1 MQRDYRRAFNA
12 HYTPALYRRYLDR
25 LEKSLG
31 TEIPFRVAETPFF
44 IPTRLRNRLA
54 EHARAIVKE
63 LCDPALV
70 RAHEHGIPAHY
81 NVPRMDSVA
90 HCIQV
95 DFAIVRGPD
104 GELDGK
110 LVEFQGF
117 PSLYAFTVLQAEA
130 MAEELRAIPGL
141 DRPWTPLFDCDR
153 DEYVR
158 ILRDMIVADE
168 DPREVV
174 LVDLTPTEQKT
185 YPDFIA
191 TKQLLGVDFC
201 DPSELLVEK
210 DKLYRR
216 HPDGSRTRVKRIF
229 NRVVFDELERK
240 GVTMPFDW
248 TQDLDVTWVPHPNWY
263 WVWSKFTLPYLK
275 HPSVPKARL
284 LSDVRDLPEDLSR
297 YVLKPLFSFAG
308 TGVVVDVTPA
318 DIARIPESERHGW
331 LLQEKI
337 EYAPDIEPL
346 AGPGIKAEVR
356 MMFARRHQ
364 DAEPRL
370 VLNLSRLSR
379 GKMHGVD
386 HNRDFDWVGG
396 TVGLWGGEPE

>member
-1 MQRDYRRAFNA
+1 MQREYRRAFNA

-25 LEKSLG
+25 LESALG

-44 IPTRLRNRLA
+44 IPTKLRNRLK
-54 EHARAIVKE
+54 EHARSIVKE
-63 LCDPALV
+63 LCDPALI
-70 RAHEHGIPAHY
+70 RDHNHGIPAQY

-90 HCIQV
+90 SCIQV
-95 DFAIVRGPD
+95 DFAIVRD
-104 GELDGK
+104 ENGELDGK

-141 DRPWTPLFDCDR
+141 DRPWTALFDCDR
-153 DEYVR
+153 TQYIQ
-158 ILRDMIVADE
+158 ILKDMIVANE
-168 DPREVV
+168 DPNEVV
-174 LVDLTPTEQKT
+174 LVDFTPKEQKT

-201 DPSELLVEK
+201 DPSELIVEG
-210 DKLYRR
+210 DKLYRLL
-216 HPDGSRTRVKRIF
+216 DGKRTRVKRIF

-240 GVTMPFDW
+240 GAKMPFAW

-263 WVWSKFTLPYLK
+263 WVWSKFTIPYLK
-275 HPSVPKARL
+275 HPSVPKARF
-284 LSDVRDLPEDLSR
+284 LSDVRELPEDLSK

-308 TGVVVDVTPA
+308 TGVVVDVTPE
-318 DIARIPESERHGW
+318 DIARVPEADRHNW

-337 EYAPDIEPL
+337 AYAPDIEPL
-346 AGPGIKAEVR
+346 SGPGIKAEVR
-356 MMFARRHQ
+356 MMFARRAQ
-364 DAEPRL
+364 DTEPTL

-396 TVGLWGGEPE
+396 TVGIWGGEPE

>member
-1 MQRDYRRAFNA
+1 MQSEYRSAFNE
-12 HYTPALYRRYLDR
+12 HYSSAFYRRYLDR
-25 LEKSLG
+25 IEKISG
-31 TEIPFRVAETPFF
+31 AEIPFRVAETPFF
-44 IPTRLRNRLA
+44 IPTKLRARLA

-63 LCDPALV
+63 ICDPALIA
-70 RAHEHGIPAHY
+70 AHAHGIPAHY
-81 NVPRMDSVA
+81 NVPRMDKVA

-95 DFAIVRGPD
+95 DFAIVRD
-104 GELDGK
+104 EQGELDGK

-117 PSLYAFTVLQAEA
+117 PSLYAFTLLQAEA

-153 DEYVR
+153 QGYIDV
-158 ILRDMIVADE
+158 LRDMIVANE
-168 DPREVV
+168 DPNEVV

-191 TKQLLGVDFC
+191 TKLLLGVDSC
-201 DPSELLVEK
+201 DPSELSVEG
-210 DKLYRR
+210 RR
-216 HPDGSRTRVKRIF
+216 LFRAHNGKKIPVKRIY

-240 GVTMPFDW
+240 GRTMPFAW
-248 TQDLDVTWVPHPNWY
+248 TDDIDVTWVPHPNWY
-263 WVWSKFTLPYLK
+263 WVWSKFTIPYLK
-275 HPSVPKARL
+275 HASVPKARFV
-284 LSDVRDLPEDLSR
+284 SEVDELPEDLSK

-308 TGVVVDVTPA
+308 TGVVVDVTREH
-318 DIARIPESERHGW
+318 IANIPSEQRHEW

-337 EYAPDIEPL
+337 TYAPDIRPL
-346 AGPGIKAEVR
+346 SGPGIKAEVR
-356 MMFARRHQ
+356 MMFARREG
-364 DAEPRL
+364 DAEPKL

-396 TVGLWGGEPE
+396 TVGLWGGEP